1 MAMLGFVG
9 IALTELS
16 KQTSSLE
23 QFGAEW
29 GTVLLWSVLL
39 TVGTL
44 APKFVSGSSLADL
57 NAAATTDNLKGGEGV
72 LGQILPLFDTN
83 LELWSGRLAMLGV
96 AGLTV
101 VEVITGRP
109 LF

>member
-44 APKFVSGSSLADL
+44 APKFVSGSSLAVSYL
-57 NAAATTDNLKGGEGV
+57 VVAYAEQSAIQSGQHSCSALCAAWVCVCGDNERKV
-72 LGQILPLFDTN
+72 LC
-83 LELWSGRLAMLGV
+83 
-96 AGLTV
+96 
-101 VEVITGRP
+101 
-109 LF
+109 